1 MRRDYALTAGV
12 AVALAALIAL
22 ILRLTASPQAASPA
36 AALAA
41 PPMADV
47 TTAAAPSPLPR
58 RMSDAGVYGSSVD
71 IAIALDDRQA
81 LIADSALRSVMDF
94 YLMNAKLPALREH
107 LQRVLPPAAAQE
119 AVSLAQR
126 YDDYLAR
133 HDSLLAAQNFA
144 GAPDA
149 ARLAVWQQQRHQLRV
164 RMLGERVTEEWFG
177 TEEAYFSQA
186 LAELAPGAEPTLPN
200 DDEMRHQE
208 HMRQVLR
215 DAVAGTGRTYGAN
228 K

>member
-1 MRRDYALTAGV
+1 MVAGV

-36 AALAA
+36 AAAALAA

-47 TTAAAPSPLPR
+47 TTAAAPSPLPH
-58 RMSDAGVYGSSVD
+58 RMSDAGVYGSSAD

-186 LAELAPGAEPTLPN
+186 LAELAPGAEPPLPN

-215 DAVAGTGRTYGAN
+215 DAVAGTGRAYGAN